1 VEEIEVLVDE
11 EDRADAIVLL
21 LLLLLTICFLILS
34 VIVTQRVCFVK

>member
-1 VEEIEVLVDE
+1 MLVDE
-11 EDRADAIVLL
+11 GDRAAAIV

>member
-1 VEEIEVLVDE
+1 MLVDE
-11 EDRADAIVLL
+11 EDRADAIVL